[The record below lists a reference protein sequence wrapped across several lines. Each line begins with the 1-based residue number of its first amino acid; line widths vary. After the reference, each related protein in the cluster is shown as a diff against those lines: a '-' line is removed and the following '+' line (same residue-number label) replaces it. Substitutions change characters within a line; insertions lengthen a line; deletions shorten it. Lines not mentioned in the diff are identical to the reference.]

1 MTDVRDSDEI
11 TLGLLYV
18 DDSSEVQND
27 GPAVRGTTLG
37 QWAMEAAESL
47 IGDAEAT
54 ASLNLKKF
62 KVFLSESTGNG
73 YKVDRRWLVRQGFY
87 FNADNRTWAKDG
99 STVDLEDFNCFT
111 HGRVF
116 FEEVTFPHTEWET
129 FWQSFVDFLN
139 GLNKVM
145 AGRAFGRFAISTMQV
160 GEQWLE
166 YTPKDS
172 VVELYEMLSRH
183 LEIGP
188 SSGSN
193 ELSNTSLTQLFELI
207 RDPKDVE
214 REDAREL
221 LFELMCCFPKLKAP
235 TLEALRESISDFS
248 NSDFFFCDAG
258 FYSLSWL
265 LKEEHSLGWL
275 D

>member
-1 MTDVRDSDEI
+1 MTEVRDSDVI
-11 TLGLLYV
+11 SIGLMYV
-18 DDSSEVQND
+18 DDSWEVQAD

-37 QWAMEAAESL
+37 LWAREAAEEL
-47 IGDAEAT
+47 LGDAEAT
-54 ASLNLKKF
+54 AGLDGDQF
-62 KVFLSESTGNG
+62 KVFTSEYTGDG
-73 YKVDRRWLVRQGFY
+73 CKVDSRWLVRQGFTRDV
-87 FNADNRTWAKDG
+87 ASRTWLKDG
-99 STVDLEDFNCFT
+99 EPVDLEFFNCFT

-116 FEEVTFPHTEWET
+116 FEEVTFPQDNWET
-129 FWQSFVDFLN
+129 FWPDFIEYLN

-145 AGRAFGRFAISTMQV
+145 KDRAFGRFAIATMRV

-166 YTPKDS
+166 YTPQES
-172 VVELYEMLSRH
+172 VVELFGMLGAN
-183 LEIGP
+183 LEISP
-188 SSGSN
+188 SGGSDD
-193 ELSNTSLTQLFELI
+193 LSHASLSQLFELI
-207 RDPKDVE
+207 RDPKEVDP
-214 REDAREL
+214 EDAREL

-258 FYSLSWL
+258 FYTLSWL